1 MHNRAGSV
9 ETVIDN
15 ILNLIPN
22 AVDALSKVDLTPRD
36 VAQMLADS
44 GVTTAD
50 LVEVAAYLLSGILSD
65 SENDV
70 YAPAL
75 QQLREKTEAP
85 LYLLKY
91 YEKTLADWLLLGGI
105 DVEYSQWGWG
115 LTE

>member
-1 MHNRAGSV
+1 
-9 ETVIDN
+9 
-15 ILNLIPN
+15 
-22 AVDALSKVDLTPRD
+22 
-36 VAQMLADS
+36 MLADS
-44 GVTTAD
+44 GVTTAG

-75 QQLREKTEAP
+75 QQLGEKTEAP